1 MNVSHYNRASRD
13 KLKIGTLELEAG
25 LIMAPMAGITNGP
38 FRLMVKRLGA
48 AMVTTEMV
56 SAAGLYRRN
65 KRTLEYLK
73 HNPSEKPLAVQ
84 LFGSRPDEMAVAA
97 QMALEAGADVL
108 DINMGCPVKK
118 VTRTGA
124 GAALLKDLRKISRL
138 VTSVRLSCNA
148 PLTAKIRAGW
158 SPGSPS
164 PREIARLLQDC
175 GIDAITVHS
184 RFAVQGYSS
193 PADWSVI
200 REVKQEVGVPVI
212 GNGDI
217 FEPAQ
222 GIDMMEVTGCDGI
235 MVGRGAVGNP
245 WIFRQILSL
254 EKGQQPRGPGIQERR
269 ALIMEHFNLLADT
282 MGEHRAALSMRGLLI
297 WYSKGLP
304 NSSVFRG
311 LVTKIRDLGSL
322 TDAMDRYFSSLEGC
336 RP

>member
-1 MNVSHYNRASRD
+1 LKNNRAER
-13 KLKIGTLELEAG
+13 
-25 LIMAPMAGITNGP
+25 
-38 FRLMVKRLGA
+38 
-48 AMVTTEMV
+48 
-56 SAAGLYRRN
+56 
-65 KRTLEYLK
+65 
-73 HNPSEKPLAVQ
+73 PLAAQ
-84 LFGSRPDEMAVAA
+84 IFGARPDEMAVAA
-97 QMALEAGADVL
+97 QMALEAGADVI

-124 GAALLKDLRKISRL
+124 GAALLKNLREISRL

-158 SPGSPS
+158 SPGYP
-164 PREIARLLQDC
+164 PFREIARVLQDC
-175 GIDAITVHS
+175 GIDAITIHS
-184 RFAVQGYSS
+184 RSAVQGYST

-200 REVKQEVGVPVI
+200 REVKQEVAVPVI
-212 GNGDI
+212 GNGDV
-217 FEPAQ
+217 FRPAQ
-222 GIDMMEVTGCDGI
+222 GIRMMEVTGCDGI

-254 EKGQQPRGPGIQERR
+254 EMGQEPREPELQERR
-269 ALIMEHFNLLADT
+269 ALIMEHFSLLADT

-297 WYSKGLP
+297 WYSKALP

-322 TDAMDRYFSSLEGC
+322 RDAMDRYFSSLEGC